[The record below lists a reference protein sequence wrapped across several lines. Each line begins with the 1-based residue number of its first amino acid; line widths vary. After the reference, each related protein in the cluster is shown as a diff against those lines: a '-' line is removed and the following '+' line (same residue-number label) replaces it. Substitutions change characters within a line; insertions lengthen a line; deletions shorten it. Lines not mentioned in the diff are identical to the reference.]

1 MDTTEDQK
9 YILVIDDEENMR
21 HMLSIILSNSEY
33 QVDTAPDGAGGLEMA
48 ATKTYDFILCDIK
61 MPNMD
66 GMEFLKEAKARDLI
80 EKTTVIMMSAFATV
94 DKALETIKLG
104 AYDYVS
110 KPFHADEIILA
121 LKKAE
126 EREQLRRENQ
136 FLKERVKEISESY
149 EFGHMVAKSKSMQD
163 VFALAKKMAQNDTTV
178 FIHGES
184 GTGKEL
190 IAKGIHFNGKR
201 SEGPFVPVN
210 CGGIP
215 ETLLESEL
223 FGYKKGAFTGAD
235 KDKLGLFEEA
245 QHGTIFLDEI
255 GEMPLSLQ
263 VKLLRTLQERE
274 IRQIGG
280 AKTKKID
287 VRVIAATSKNLED
300 EVNNGNF
307 REDLYYR
314 INVVSISL
322 PPLRERLEDIQ
333 VLVHIFVD
341 QFNKKLGC
349 EIQDISPAAMAMLQ
363 KHDWPGNVRELE
375 NAIERA
381 VVLSE
386 KKILLPE
393 NLPES
398 MGAKSGSRRI
408 DDLFE
413 GFSVK
418 QAQKIMERRLI
429 SRALDATGGNRTKA
443 SRLLEISH
451 PSLLAKMKVYDINK

>member
-1 MDTTEDQK
+1 MHNQTNKQ
-9 YILVIDDEENMR
+9 ILVIDDEENIR
-21 HMLSIILSNSEY
+21 QILSIILTDAGY
-33 QVDTAPDGAGGLEMA
+33 GVDIAADGETGIRKVGE
-48 ATKTYDFILCDIK
+48 KVYNFILCDIK

-66 GMEFLKEAKARDLI
+66 GITFLQTAGDLI
-80 EKTTVIMMSAFATV
+80 KHTTVIMMSAFATM
-94 DKALETIKLG
+94 DRALETIKMG
-104 AYDYVS
+104 AYDYVQ
-110 KPFHADEIILA
+110 KPFHAEEIILV

-126 EREQLRRENQ
+126 EREQLRRENVA
-136 FLKERVKEISESY
+136 LKERVKEIEQNF
-149 EFGHMVAKSKSMQD
+149 EFGTMVAKSKSMQA
-163 VFALAKKMAQNDTTV
+163 VFALAKKMGQNDTTV
-178 FIHGES
+178 LISGES

-201 SEGPFVPVN
+201 SEGSFVAVN

-235 KDKLGLFEEA
+235 RDKIGLFEEA
-245 QHGTIFLDEI
+245 EGGTIFLDEI

-263 VKLLRTLQERE
+263 VKLLRALQERE

-280 AKTKKID
+280 SKTKKID
-287 VRVIAATSKNLED
+287 VRVITATSKILED
-300 EVNNGNF
+300 EVKKGDF

-314 INVVSISL
+314 INVVTIKL
-322 PPLRERLEDIQ
+322 PPLRDRVEDIQ
-333 VLVHIFVD
+333 ILTDLFVD
-341 QFNKKLGC
+341 QFNKKLGRD
-349 EIQDISPAAMAMLQ
+349 IQDISPGAMSMLV
-363 KHDWPGNVRELE
+363 KHSWPGNVRELE

-386 KKILLPE
+386 KKIILPE
-393 NLPES
+393 HLPET
-398 MGAKSGSRRI
+398 MGAKTGSRRI

-418 QAQKIMERRLI
+418 QAQKIMEKRLI

-451 PSLLAKMKVYDINK
+451 PSLLSKMKLYEIHK

>member
-1 MDTTEDQK
+1 MEKNQGLKD
-9 YILVIDDEENMR
+9 ILVIDDEENMR
-21 HMLSIILSNSEY
+21 QILTIILSKAGY
-33 QVDTAPDGAGGLEMA
+33 RVDTASNGETGIAKIRERV
-48 ATKTYDFILCDIK
+48 YDFILCDIK

-66 GMEFLKEAKARDLI
+66 GIAFLQAAGDLI
-80 EKTTVIMMSAFATV
+80 KNTTVIMMSAFATM
-94 DKALETIKLG
+94 DKALETMKLG
-104 AYDYVS
+104 AYDYVQ
-110 KPFHADEIILA
+110 KPFHADEIVLV

-126 EREQLRRENQ
+126 EREQLRLENLA
-136 FLKERVKEISESY
+136 LKERVKEIETSF
-149 EFGHMVAKSKSMQD
+149 EFGSMVAKSKCMQS

-178 FIHGES
+178 FISGES

-201 SEGPFVPVN
+201 ADGPFVAVN

-223 FGYKKGAFTGAD
+223 FGYMKGAFTGAD
-235 KDKLGLFEEA
+235 KDKIGLFEEA
-245 QHGTIFLDEI
+245 ENGSIFLDEI
-255 GEMPLSLQ
+255 GEMPASLQ

-274 IRQIGG
+274 IRKIGG
-280 AKTKKID
+280 LKTIKIN

-300 EVNNGNF
+300 EVQKGNF

-314 INVVSISL
+314 IHVVTIKL
-322 PPLRERLEDIQ
+322 PPLRERVEDIQ
-333 VLVHIFVD
+333 VLAHLFVD

-349 EIQDISPAAMAMLQ
+349 DIQDISPAAMAMLQ
-363 KHDWPGNVRELE
+363 KHAWPGNVRELE
-375 NAIERA
+375 NAMERA
-381 VVLSE
+381 VVLCE

-393 NLPES
+393 HLPEP

-418 QAQKIMERRLI
+418 HAQRIMEKRLI
-429 SRALDATGGNRTKA
+429 SRALDATGGNRTRA
-443 SRLLEISH
+443 ARLLEMSH
-451 PSLLAKMKVYDINK
+451 PSLLSKMKIYEINK

>member
-1 MDTTEDQK
+1 MDTKEEQK
-9 YILVIDDEENMR
+9 EILVIDDEENMR

-33 QVDTAPDGAGGLEMA
+33 MVDTAPDGNSGLEMIKN
-48 ATKTYDFILCDIK
+48 KTYDFILCDIK

-66 GMEFLKEAKARDLI
+66 GMDFLREAKTRDLI
-80 EKTTVIMMSAFATV
+80 QETTVIMMSAFATV

-126 EREQLRRENQ
+126 EREQLKRENL
-136 FLKERVKEISESY
+136 FLKEKVKEIAESY
-149 EFGHMVAKSKSMQD
+149 EFGKMVAKSKSMQE
-163 VFALAKKMAQNDTTV
+163 VFTLAKKMAKNDTTV
-178 FIHGES
+178 SIFGES

-190 IAKGIHFNGKR
+190 IAKGMHFNGKR
-201 SEGPFVPVN
+201 ADGPFVPVN

-235 KDKLGLFEEA
+235 KDKIGLFEEA
-245 QHGTIFLDEI
+245 QKGTIFLDEI
-255 GEMPLSLQ
+255 GEMPISLQ

-287 VRVIAATSKNLED
+287 VRVIAATSKNLEE
-300 EVNNGNF
+300 EVNKGNF

-314 INVVSISL
+314 INVVSINL

-333 VLVHIFVD
+333 VLTHLFVK
-341 QFNKKLGC
+341 QFNKKLDC
-349 EIQDISPAAMAMLQ
+349 DIQDISPAAMAMLQ

-398 MGAKSGSRRI
+398 LGAKTGSRRI

-418 QAQKIMERRLI
+418 QAQKIMEKRLI

-443 SRLLEISH
+443 ARLLEISH
-451 PSLLAKMKVYDINK
+451 PSLLSKMKVYEIDK

>member
-1 MDTTEDQK
+1 MLKQ
-9 YILVIDDEENMR
+9 ILIIDDEENMR
-21 HMLSIILSNSEY
+21 HMLSLILSKSGYEAE
-33 QVDTAPDGAGGLEMA
+33 TAPDGETGLSMIRK
-48 ATKTYDFILCDIK
+48 KTYDFILCDIK

-66 GMEFLKEAKARDLI
+66 GLKFLKTAGDLI
-80 EKTTVIMMSAFATV
+80 KNSTVIMMSAFANM
-94 DKALETIKLG
+94 DMALETIKLG

-110 KPFHADEIILA
+110 KPFNADEIILA

-126 EREQLRRENQ
+126 EREQLRRENLL
-136 FLKERVKEISESY
+136 LKKRVNEIENNL
-149 EFGHMVAKSKSMQD
+149 EFGQMIARSKSMQD
-163 VFALAKKMAQNDTTV
+163 VFTLAKKMAQNETTV
-178 FIHGES
+178 FISGES

-201 SEGPFVPVN
+201 AAYPFVPVN

-235 KDKLGLFEEA
+235 KDKPGMFEEA
-245 QHGTIFLDEI
+245 EKGTIFLDEI
-255 GEMPLSLQ
+255 GEMPISLQ

-274 IRQIGG
+274 IRSIGG
-280 AKTKKID
+280 SKTKKID
-287 VRVIAATSKNLED
+287 VRVIAATSKNLEE
-300 EVNNGNF
+300 EVRKGNF

-314 INVVSISL
+314 INVVSIKL

-333 VLVHIFVD
+333 ILTHLFVK

-349 EIQDISPAAMAMLQ
+349 DIQDISPSFMSHLQ
-363 KHDWPGNVRELE
+363 KHSWPGNVRELE

-381 VVLSE
+381 VVLSD

-393 NLPES
+393 HLPES

-408 DDLFE
+408 DDIFE

-418 QAQKIMERRLI
+418 QAQKLMETRLI

-443 SRLLEISH
+443 ARLLEMSH
-451 PSLLAKMKVYDINK
+451 PSLLSKMKLYHIDK